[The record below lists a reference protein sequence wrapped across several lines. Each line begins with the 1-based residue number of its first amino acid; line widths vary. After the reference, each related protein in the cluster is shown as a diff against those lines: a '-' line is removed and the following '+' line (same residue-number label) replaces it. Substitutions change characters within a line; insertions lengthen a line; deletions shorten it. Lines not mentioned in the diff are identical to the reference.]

1 MHVVRTFVVHRHQLV
16 AETLARRLS
25 SHPAIRA
32 VGVGSSPT
40 EARNSVR
47 LLRPD
52 VVIVDLGINHGSALP
67 LITELSTGPS
77 AVGVVALLD
86 GANGAAAT
94 RSIRAGANGAT
105 HSEEDVNELISAVVA
120 VGRGEGWL
128 PPDLLGYALGE
139 LRASS
144 PPPNRYVERLC
155 RLTTREREVLDHMV
169 AGHDR
174 ATIASELTVSINT
187 VRTHTQNILTK
198 LEVHSGLE
206 AVSLARRANDGFHRA
221 NESYHRVG

>member
-1 MHVVRTFVVHRHQLV
+1 MHVVRTFVLHRHQLV
-16 AETLARRLS
+16 AETLSRRLS
-25 SHPAIRA
+25 SHPNIRT
-32 VGVGSSPT
+32 VGVGTSPT

-52 VVIVDLGINHGSALP
+52 VVVVDLGINHGSALT
-67 LITELSTGPS
+67 LITELTTSPPS
-77 AVGVVALLD
+77 VGVVALLD

-105 HSEEDVNELISAVVA
+105 HSEEDVSELISAVVA
-120 VGRGEGWL
+120 VGNGEGWM
-128 PPDLLGYALGE
+128 PPDLLGYALSE
-139 LRASS
+139 LRACA
-144 PPPNRYVERLC
+144 PPPNRYVERLS

-174 ATIASELTVSINT
+174 ATIAHELTVSINT

-198 LEVHSGLE
+198 LDVHSGLE
-206 AVSLARRANDGFHRA
+206 AVSLARRAGDG
-221 NESYHRVG
+221 YHRVS